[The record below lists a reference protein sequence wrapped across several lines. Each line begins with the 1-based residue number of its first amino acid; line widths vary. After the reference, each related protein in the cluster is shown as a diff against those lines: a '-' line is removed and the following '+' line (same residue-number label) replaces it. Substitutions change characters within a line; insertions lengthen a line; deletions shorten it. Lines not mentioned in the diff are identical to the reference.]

1 VALSAF
7 EARLASA
14 FLLALLGGLHCA
26 AMCGGFVAAMHANS
40 PARAARTGFAI
51 AYNAGRIL
59 SYSAAGGLIGLLGA
73 GLYASDVLPVQ
84 IGLLVLAAAVLLGIA
99 FSLLA
104 RPAALRRLE
113 PLGTAVWRLVQ
124 PLARRSFPPRSA
136 GGALLTGLAWGWIPC
151 GMVYAAL
158 PLALVAGSA
167 WRGAAVMFAFGLGTI
182 PNLAA
187 LELAASGVRRA
198 AAGARAGAWI
208 RPAVGVALVL
218 FATSDLA
225 HAARIA
231 GWDSPAVAR
240 LASFCHG

>member
-1 VALSAF
+1 MALSAF

-73 GLYASDVLPVQ
+73 GLYASDV
-84 IGLLVLAAAVLLGIA
+84 
-99 FSLLA
+99 
-104 RPAALRRLE
+104 
-113 PLGTAVWRLVQ
+113 
-124 PLARRSFPPRSA
+124 
-136 GGALLTGLAWGWIPC
+136 
-151 GMVYAAL
+151 
-158 PLALVAGSA
+158 
-167 WRGAAVMFAFGLGTI
+167 